1 MALCRRTMGPQEMG
15 LAQISPP
22 SIPAPLSRFV
32 GRRRELDQLR
42 GLVGPGRLVTIAGA
56 GGCGKTRLAIELA
69 RSLGAAYSDGVWLVE
84 FARIDDPAHVAL
96 TIADSVRALRHPG
109 ADRIESAA
117 QTLSIGRQLLVLDN
131 CEHVLAAAST
141 AAEFLLAR
149 CPALTVLA
157 TSREPLGLAGERVW
171 RLSPLSLP
179 APGDSGQSESVELF
193 RDRARL
199 VAEDAPLRAG
209 QAADIATI
217 CRRLDGLPL
226 ALELVA
232 AWVSV
237 ISLQQVVAGLEQG
250 LSLLGNDTPGAPARH
265 RTMRAAVDW
274 SYQLLTPSLQT
285 AFERLS
291 VFAGGFSLDSADAV
305 LTGGVAGGAST
316 LDVIA
321 SLVARSLVV
330 ADTAGDVAR
339 YRLLEP
345 VRQCAAEKQQG
356 REGGSSEPR
365 RRLLEYLVGVAEV
378 AEEQI
383 LGGPDMPWLR
393 LLDAEL
399 DNIRSILPW
408 AFENAHEE
416 GCRLAAALIWF
427 AYIRSLYDDGIQWA
441 TEAMRTTGRLRARA
455 AHMAAVLSSQ
465 RGDAGGA
472 ERYLSQARDLTVCGG
487 WRMDLTMVMFHDFVM
502 AYHRGDVDVMRSG
515 GQAALVL
522 ARELGDEPR
531 IMHTLFVPATLAQ
544 LQGDSR
550 TAIAV
555 LREAISCA
563 QRRSADWSAWMFRA
577 SLAEVLIGCSAWT
590 EALEVV
596 RESLRSASDFGDA
609 PITTASLVEYVGV
622 VAVERGEPLEGLRLM
637 AAARATFDRLR
648 YRETPADAD
657 RRRHCVEAAR
667 RDLELSRAD
676 AAWEAG
682 LGLTLAEA
690 TVEAQEF
697 VGIAPPL
704 STRLRRPHQ
713 TTKTFMFTD
722 VVGSTVLISAIG
734 DDAWQD
740 LIDWHHRV
748 LRAAFIRH
756 QGDEVDSAGD
766 GFFVAFPDARAAA
779 DCAIDIQRTL
789 AEHRR
794 SHGFSPSVRIG
805 LHETASTRSGN
816 VYRGKGVHLAAR
828 IAAQASGD
836 QILVSGD
843 TATQLA
849 PWYQLSPPRSV
860 ELKGFHEPAP
870 VAALD
875 WR

>member
-1 MALCRRTMGPQEMG
+1 
-15 LAQISPP
+15 
-22 SIPAPLSRFV
+22 
-32 GRRRELDQLR
+32 
-42 GLVGPGRLVTIAGA
+42 
-56 GGCGKTRLAIELA
+56 
-69 RSLGAAYSDGVWLVE
+69 
-84 FARIDDPAHVAL
+84 
-96 TIADSVRALRHPG
+96 
-109 ADRIESAA
+109 
-117 QTLSIGRQLLVLDN
+117 
-131 CEHVLAAAST
+131 
-141 AAEFLLAR
+141 
-149 CPALTVLA
+149 
-157 TSREPLGLAGERVW
+157 
-171 RLSPLSLP
+171 
-179 APGDSGQSESVELF
+179 
-193 RDRARL
+193 
-199 VAEDAPLRAG
+199 
-209 QAADIATI
+209 
-217 CRRLDGLPL
+217 
-226 ALELVA
+226 
-232 AWVSV
+232 
-237 ISLQQVVAGLEQG
+237 
-250 LSLLGNDTPGAPARH
+250 
-265 RTMRAAVDW
+265 MRAAVDW
-274 SYQLLTPSLQT
+274 SYRLLTPTLQR

-291 VFAGGFSLDSADAV
+291 VFAGGFSLDSAEAV
-305 LTGGVAGGAST
+305 LAGALDDGSST
-316 LDVIA
+316 LGVIA

-330 ADTAGDVAR
+330 ADTTGDTAR

-345 VRQCAAEKQQG
+345 VRQFAAETLQARRG
-356 REGGSSEPR
+356 GANEARE
-365 RRLLEYLVGVAEV
+365 RLLEYLVGIAEA

-427 AYIRSLYDDGIQWA
+427 AYIRSLYDEGIQWA
-441 TEAMRTTGRLRARA
+441 TAAMRTTGRLRARA

-465 RGDAGGA
+465 RGDADGA
-472 ERYLSQARDLTVCGG
+472 ERYLSQARDLTVSGG
-487 WRMDLTMVMFHDFVM
+487 WRMDLTMVMFHEFVM
-502 AYHRGDVDVMRSG
+502 AYHRGDVDAMRSG
-515 GQAALVL
+515 GEAAIVL
-522 ARELGDEPR
+522 ARELGDEAR
-531 IMHTLFVPATLAQ
+531 LMHTLFVPATLAQ

-563 QRRSADWSAWMFRA
+563 QRRNADWSAWMFRA
-577 SLAEVLIGCSAWT
+577 SLAEVLIGCSAWSD
-590 EALEVV
+590 ALEVV
-596 RESLRSASDFGDA
+596 RESLRAASDFGDA

-648 YRETPADAD
+648 YRETHADAD

-667 RDLELSRAD
+667 RDLEPSKAD
-676 AAWEAG
+676 AAWAAG
-682 LGLTLAEA
+682 LALSLAEA

-704 STRLRRPHQ
+704 STRSQRPPL

-722 VVGSTVLISAIG
+722 VVGSTALISAIG

-740 LIDWHHRV
+740 LIDWHNRV
-748 LRAAFIRH
+748 LREAFIRH

-794 SHGFSPSVRIG
+794 THGFSPSVRIG
-805 LHETASTRSGN
+805 LHETASTRSGT

-828 IAAQASGD
+828 IAAAASGD

-843 TATQLA
+843 TVTQLE
-849 PWYQLSPPRSV
+849 PWYRLSPPRPID
-860 ELKGFHEPAP
+860 LKGFDEPAH
-870 VAALD
+870 VAALE